1 MEEKEEEEMERREKQ
16 MNRFQ
21 CDLWCV
27 MGELRFTRLHS
38 GETGKEDIAPPKP
51 SMMAI

>member
-27 MGELRFTRLHS
+27 MGEKIY
-38 GETGKEDIAPPKP
+38 ETTLW
-51 SMMAI
+51 